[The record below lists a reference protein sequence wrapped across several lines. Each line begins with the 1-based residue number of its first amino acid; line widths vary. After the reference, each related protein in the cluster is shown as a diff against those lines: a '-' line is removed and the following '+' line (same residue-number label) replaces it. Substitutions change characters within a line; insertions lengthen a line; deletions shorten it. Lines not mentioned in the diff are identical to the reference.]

1 MKIVKKF
8 IYLLTPQEIR
18 KATFLFFMI
27 LVMAILDIIGIASIL
42 PFMTVLTNPEIIE
55 TNNYLNEIFE
65 ITKEY
70 GIKNIDQF
78 IFFLGI
84 SVFVILIFSLT
95 FKAITTYFQVRFV
108 EMRQYSIGKRLV
120 ENYLKQPYSWFLNRN
135 SADIGKTVLS
145 EVGQIVAGGLNPFID
160 LIAKSMIVISI
171 VLLLIIT
178 DPKLALM
185 IMVSLGGFYWII
197 FFILR
202 KFIDKIGKQRLK
214 SNELRFLSISEAFGA
229 SKEIKLGGLEN
240 IYLKR
245 FSYSAQSYALA
256 SAYAQAI
263 RQIPR
268 FILEAIA
275 FGGIL
280 LLILYLF
287 IQKGSFGEAL
297 PIISL
302 YVFAGYRL
310 MPALQNVYGSF
321 TQLTFVGPSL
331 NKLYND
337 LNNLKNINQLE
348 SKSIIPLN
356 ENIILENI
364 NYNYPNSSKK
374 TLSDISLKIPA
385 KTTVGFIGATGSGKT
400 TTVDIILGLL
410 EPQKG
415 SLKIDNTIIN
425 KKNLRS
431 WQSKIGYV
439 PQHIYLA
446 DDTIAANIAFGE
458 DPKKMNYEIIDKVSK
473 IANIND
479 FINNELPNKYQT
491 IIGERGV
498 RLSGGQRQRI
508 GIARALYNDPEI
520 LVMDEATSALDNDTE
535 QAVMEAI
542 KKLSNKLT
550 IILIAHRLRTVK
562 ICDIIF
568 KFEKGKLINSGKF
581 NDLIGS
587 DY

>member
-18 KATFLFFMI
+18 NATFLFFMI

-42 PFMTVLTNPEIIE
+42 PFMTVLTNPEIVE

-108 EMRQYSIGKRLV
+108 EMRQYSIGKRIV

-185 IMVSLGGFYWII
+185 IMVSLGGFYGII
-197 FFILR
+197 FYILR
-202 KFIDKIGKQRLK
+202 KFINKIGKQRLK

-229 SKEIKLGGLEN
+229 SKEIKIGGLEN

-245 FSYSAQSYALA
+245 FSNSAQSYALA

-280 LLILYLF
+280 LLILYMF
-287 IQKGSFGEAL
+287 IQKGSFNEAL

-331 NKLYND
+331 NKLHND
-337 LNNLKNINQLE
+337 LNSLKHINQLE
-348 SKSIIPLN
+348 NKSIIPLN

-374 TLSDISLKIPA
+374 TLSDIYLKIPA

-425 KKNLRS
+425 KQNLRS

-446 DDTIAANIAFGE
+446 DDTIAANIAFGK
-458 DPKKMNYEIIDKVSK
+458 DPKKINYEIIDKVSK
-473 IANIND
+473 IANVYD

-508 GIARALYNDPEI
+508 GIARALYNNPEI

-535 QAVMEAI
+535 QAVMEAV
-542 KKLSNKLT
+542 KKLSNNLT

-581 NDLIGS
+581 NDLIDS